1 MIGPSGARMG
11 GVREGQG
18 GKVSVFVNGFIFLN
32 LGVYPY
38 LRYDIHGVR
47 VFVVSKHLEEPEGI
61 YVRLVLRSLAAKQ
74 VENADRRYVKDEL
87 DANIIKIHLLDPRQ
101 PFRLGPLFFS
111 GLFQKHFAT
120 AL

>member
-1 MIGPSGARMG
+1 MIGPSGAKMG

-18 GKVSVFVNGFIFLN
+18 GKMSVFVNGFIFLN

-47 VFVVSKHLEEPEGI
+47 VFVVLKHLEGPEGI
-61 YVRLVLRSLAAKQ
+61 YIRLVVRSLAAKQ
-74 VENADRRYVKDEL
+74 VKEDRRYVKDEL
-87 DANIIKIHLLDPRQ
+87 DANIIKIRLLDPRQ
-101 PFRLGPLFFS
+101 PFRLVPLFFS